1 MDGEDHAIGTETKAD
16 SGTTATVDQGR
27 LADSISVASDG
38 SSVIFP
44 VSANNRVTAQLVVK
58 NVEDMA
64 QKDMILTVK
73 TGGVSYNLKTA
84 AIDTENITAALGT
97 THTEDIPF
105 NVTISYSDAA
115 AVGLTVSGATIMVSP
130 VEFTVTA
137 VYNGKTVIVDTFAS
151 FVDRTVEI
159 TAEQAARI
167 TTAVVIRPDRT
178 TYHVPTK
185 VTVIDGKYY
194 AVINSLTNSTY
205 TLVWHPV
212 EFADVTT
219 SWAKDTINDIGS
231 RMIVSGVG
239 SNNYKPNRKITRA
252 EFAAIVVHALGLNTG
267 MGTSSFTD
275 VNSSAWYC
283 GYIQTAAGYGIIA
296 GYGDGRFGPSDT
308 ITREQAMTIIA
319 RAMKIT
325 KLAPS
330 LTASQIAAVLSKY
343 KDASE
348 ISDYA
353 KQNVAACIETG
364 VVQGRPNNMVAS
376 KDFITRAEVAAIV
389 QRMLQKSGLI

>member
-1 MDGEDHAIGTETKAD
+1 MDGEEHAIGTETYND
-16 SGTTATVDQGR
+16 SGTTATVDQGK
-27 LADSISVASDG
+27 LSGSISEASDG

-44 VSANNRVTAQLVVK
+44 VSANSSITAQLVVK
-58 NVEDMA
+58 NVQDMA

-84 AIDTENITAALGT
+84 AIDTANITSALGT

-105 NVTISYSDAA
+105 NVTISSSTAA
-115 AVGLTVSGATIMVSP
+115 AVGTTISGATIMVSP

-137 VYNGKTVIVDTFAS
+137 VYNGKTVTVDTFAS

-167 TTAVVIRPDRT
+167 TTAVVIRPDGT

-185 VTVIDGKYY
+185 VTMVDGKYY

-205 TLVWHPV
+205 TLVWHQM
-212 EFADVTT
+212 EFTDVTA
-219 SWAKDTINDIGS
+219 SWARDTINDIGS

-239 SNNYKPNRKITRA
+239 SNNYKPNRHITRA
-252 EFAAIVVHALGLNTG
+252 EFAAIVVRALGLDTG

-353 KQNVAACIETG
+353 KQSVAACIETG